1 MWENSDQPTDTPS
14 TGRRRGCLPC
24 GFFLNILLVALVY
37 GGFWIYQQGFVR
49 FNDDGSFV
57 QFGRAEEINER
68 ETYSPDDSLP
78 VTDAPSRRTR
88 TPQAAKTSTPRPPRP
103 TDRPEFTPTPA
114 TPQPPPSLFKK
125 EDADGD
131 GLIEVSYLEQLNAIR
146 YDLNGDGEPNDRR
159 YIQAY
164 ELAFPANSEESVC
177 DGGCKGYELTR
188 SLDFNEADSYA
199 SGAVN
204 YRLTG
209 GSGWRPFGDRRNY
222 FHATFHG
229 NGHTIANLYIFSKK
243 GPVALFRYTGA
254 SSVIRNIGLV
264 GVEVHGSDN
273 TGSLVGVNHGVVL
286 SSYATGSVSGK
297 AVVGGLV
304 ALNIGP
310 DKEFLGQSAVQTRGI
325 ISSCYAAVNVSGGS
339 AVGGLVGRVQ
349 EFGLVV
355 TSYATGD
362 VSAAAIAGGLAGAQ
376 KDGIVSASYA
386 TGSVWGGGR
395 AGGLIGSNSDSTVVA
410 SYATGKVSGLK
421 TVGGIIGTGSNRTV
435 TASYWDTE
443 ASGLDIPDTSET
455 LPYIQGKTTAELQS
469 PTGYT
474 GIYQTWDGD
483 LDDADAD
490 GNAATGAD
498 DFWHFGTSS
507 QYPVLK
513 VDFDGDGAATWE
525 EFGPQHAT
533 AASPTSPDV
542 GRASPNGK
550 YDSDGDRLIEI
561 STLEQL
567 DAIRYDLGGIGMP
580 DDDDN
585 IDAYAAAF
593 PTDEKEFICDR
604 RCNGYELTRSLDFQE
619 TESYS
624 SGEINDGW
632 TSGSGWL
639 PIGINK
645 DWFSAVFHGN
655 GHTINNLYISR
666 RTERVD
672 PGVAGLFGNVE
683 YSSVIRSLALIDVEV
698 TGVDDV
704 GSLVGRNKGTIIASY
719 ATGAVSG
726 NSAVG
731 GLIGSNDGSIRSS
744 YAAANVSAVGI
755 VGGLAG
761 SNSGDIIASYAA
773 GSVSGGPIVG
783 GLIGLNSGSLRIAY
797 AIGKVEGDERLGGL
811 VGWHSSG
818 AYSDTYWD
826 TQTSGQTNAFERGD
840 AENVQGKTT
849 AELQSPTGYT
859 GIYQTWNA
867 DLDDADADDNAAT
880 GVDDPWHFGTSSQY
894 PVLKVD
900 FDGDGAATWE
910 EFGHQRTTSP
920 GAG

>member
-1 MWENSDQPTDTPS
+1 MSGKLIPRTIAFPS
-14 TGRRRGCLPC
+14 LLILP
-24 GFFLNILLVALVY
+24 GVHEPLKL
-37 GGFWIYQQGFVR
+37 
-49 FNDDGSFV
+49 
-57 QFGRAEEINER
+57 
-68 ETYSPDDSLP
+68 
-78 VTDAPSRRTR
+78 
-88 TPQAAKTSTPRPPRP
+88 PRPPPHALPAPRTDPKSRP
-103 TDRPEFTPTPA
+103 RPPP
-114 TPQPPPSLFKK
+114 PQPPPSLFKK

-159 YIQAY
+159 YVQAY

-188 SLDFNEADSYA
+188 SLDFSEADSYA

-229 NGHTIANLYIFSKK
+229 NGHTIVNLYIFSKE
-243 GPVALFRYTGA
+243 GPVALFRYTGT
-254 SSVIRNIGLV
+254 SSVIRDIGLV

-286 SSYATGSVSGK
+286 SSYATGSVSGG

-349 EFGLVV
+349 EFGLVA

-443 ASGLDIPDTSET
+443 ASGLDIPITSEP
-455 LPYIQGKTTAELQS
+455 LPYIQGKTTAEMQS

-474 GIYQTWDGD
+474 GIYQTWNAD

-525 EFGPQHAT
+525 EFGPQHTT
-533 AASPTSPDV
+533 AAPPTSPDV
-542 GRASPNGK
+542 GRASPNGE
-550 YDSDGDRLIEI
+550 YDADGDRLIEI

-567 DAIRYDLGGIGMP
+567 DAIRYDLGGAGMP

-593 PTDEKEFICDR
+593 PTAEKEFICDR

-632 TSGSGWL
+632 TSGGGWL
-639 PIGINK
+639 PIGIK
-645 DWFSAVFHGN
+645 QDWFSAVFHGN
-655 GHTINNLYISR
+655 GHTISNLYISR

-683 YSSVIRSLALIDVEV
+683 SSSVIRSLALIDVEV

-704 GSLVGRNKGTIIASY
+704 GSLVGRNKGTISASY

-726 NSAVG
+726 NSTVG

-744 YAAANVSAVGI
+744 YAAANVSGVGI

-761 SNSGDIIASYAA
+761 SNSGDIIASYTT

-811 VGWHSSG
+811 VGWHTSG

-867 DLDDADADDNAAT
+867 DLDDADADGNAAT
-880 GVDDPWHFGTSSQY
+880 GADDSWHFGTSSQY

>member
-1 MWENSDQPTDTPS
+1 M
-14 TGRRRGCLPC
+14 
-24 GFFLNILLVALVY
+24 
-37 GGFWIYQQGFVR
+37 
-49 FNDDGSFV
+49 
-57 QFGRAEEINER
+57 
-68 ETYSPDDSLP
+68 
-78 VTDAPSRRTR
+78 
-88 TPQAAKTSTPRPPRP
+88 
-103 TDRPEFTPTPA
+103 
-114 TPQPPPSLFKK
+114 
-125 EDADGD
+125 
-131 GLIEVSYLEQLNAIR
+131 
-146 YDLNGDGEPNDRR
+146 
-159 YIQAY
+159 
-164 ELAFPANSEESVC
+164 
-177 DGGCKGYELTR
+177 
-188 SLDFNEADSYA
+188 
-199 SGAVN
+199 
-204 YRLTG
+204 
-209 GSGWRPFGDRRNY
+209 
-222 FHATFHG
+222 
-229 NGHTIANLYIFSKK
+229 
-243 GPVALFRYTGA
+243 
-254 SSVIRNIGLV
+254 
-264 GVEVHGSDN
+264 HGSDN

-286 SSYATGSVSGK
+286 SSYATGSVSGG

-376 KDGIVSASYA
+376 KDGMVSASYA

-443 ASGLDIPDTSET
+443 ASGLDIPDASEP
-455 LPYIQGKTTAELQS
+455 LPYIQGKTTAEMQS

-474 GIYQTWDGD
+474 GIYQTWNAD

-490 GNAATGAD
+490 GNVATGAD

-525 EFGPQHAT
+525 EFGPQHTT
-533 AASPTSPDV
+533 AAPPTSPDV

-550 YDSDGDRLIEI
+550 YDADGDRLIEI

-585 IDAYAAAF
+585 IDVYAAAF

-624 SGEINDGW
+624 SGEINAGW
-632 TSGSGWL
+632 TSGGGWL
-639 PIGINK
+639 PIGIK
-645 DWFSAVFHGN
+645 QDWFSAVFHGN
-655 GHTINNLYISR
+655 GHTISNLYISR

-672 PGVAGLFGNVE
+672 PGVAGLFGKVE
-683 YSSVIRSLALIDVEV
+683 SSSVIRGLALIDVEV

-704 GSLVGRNKGTIIASY
+704 GSLVGRNRGTISASY
-719 ATGAVSG
+719 TTGAVSG
-726 NSAVG
+726 NSTVG
-731 GLIGSNDGSIRSS
+731 GLIGSNAGSIRSS

-761 SNSGDIIASYAA
+761 SNSGDIIASYAT

-811 VGWHSSG
+811 VGWHTSG

>member
-1 MWENSDQPTDTPS
+1 MLENSDQPTDTYS
-14 TGRRRGCLPC
+14 TDRRRGCLPC
-24 GFFLNILLVALVY
+24 GIFPLILLAALVY
-37 GGFWIYQQGFVR
+37 GGFWVYQQGLVR

-78 VTDAPSRRTR
+78 VTADPSRRTR

-188 SLDFNEADSYA
+188 SLDFSEADSYA
-199 SGAVN
+199 SGAVSH
-204 YRLTG
+204 RLTG
-209 GSGWRPFGDRRNY
+209 GSGWRPIGDRRNY

-229 NGHTIANLYIFSKK
+229 NGHTIANLYIFSKE
-243 GPVALFRYTGA
+243 GPVALFRYTGT
-254 SSVIRNIGLV
+254 SSVIRDIGLV

-310 DKEFLGQSAVQTRGI
+310 DKEFLVQSAVQTRGI

-386 TGSVWGGGR
+386 TGGVWGGGR

-443 ASGLDIPDTSET
+443 ASGLDIPTTSET

-474 GIYQTWDGD
+474 GIYQTWDAD

-525 EFGPQHAT
+525 EFGPQHTT
-533 AASPTSPDV
+533 ADPPTSPDV

-550 YDSDGDRLIEI
+550 YDADGDRLIEI

-567 DAIRYDLGGIGMP
+567 DAIRYDLGGAGMP

-593 PTDEKEFICDR
+593 PTAEKEFICDR

-632 TSGSGWL
+632 TSGGGWL
-639 PIGINK
+639 PIGIK
-645 DWFSAVFHGN
+645 QDWFSAVFHGN
-655 GHTINNLYISR
+655 GHTISNLYISR

-683 YSSVIRSLALIDVEV
+683 SSSVIRGLALIDVEV

-704 GSLVGRNKGTIIASY
+704 GSLVGRNKGTISASY
-719 ATGAVSG
+719 VTGAVSG
-726 NSAVG
+726 NSTVG

-811 VGWHSSG
+811 VGWHTSG

-867 DLDDADADDNAAT
+867 DLDDADADGNAAT
-880 GVDDPWHFGTSSQY
+880 GADDSWHFGTSSQY

>member
-1 MWENSDQPTDTPS
+1 M
-14 TGRRRGCLPC
+14 
-24 GFFLNILLVALVY
+24 
-37 GGFWIYQQGFVR
+37 
-49 FNDDGSFV
+49 
-57 QFGRAEEINER
+57 
-68 ETYSPDDSLP
+68 
-78 VTDAPSRRTR
+78 
-88 TPQAAKTSTPRPPRP
+88 
-103 TDRPEFTPTPA
+103 
-114 TPQPPPSLFKK
+114 
-125 EDADGD
+125 
-131 GLIEVSYLEQLNAIR
+131 EQLNAIR

-188 SLDFNEADSYA
+188 SLDFSEAESYA
-199 SGAVN
+199 SGTVN
-204 YRLTG
+204 YRLNG
-209 GSGWRPFGDRRNY
+209 GSGWRPIGDRRNY
-222 FHATFHG
+222 FHAIFHG
-229 NGHTIANLYIFSKK
+229 NGHTIANLYIFSKE
-243 GPVALFRYTGA
+243 GPVALFRYTGT
-254 SSVIRNIGLV
+254 SSVIRDIGLV
-264 GVEVHGSDN
+264 GVEVHGEDD

-325 ISSCYAAVNVSGGS
+325 ISSCYAVVNVSGKTD
-339 AVGGLVGRVQ
+339 VGGLVGRVQ

-362 VSAAAIAGGLAGAQ
+362 VTGDVVAGGLAGSQ
-376 KDGIVSASYA
+376 RDGIVSASYA
-386 TGSVWGGGR
+386 TGSVWGGAR
-395 AGGLIGSNSDSTVVA
+395 AGGLMGSHVDSTVVA

-421 TVGGIIGTGSNRTV
+421 AVGGLIGTGSSSTV

-443 ASGLDIPDTSET
+443 ASGLDIPDTSEP

-474 GIYQTWDGD
+474 GIYQTWNAD

-525 EFGPQHAT
+525 EFGPQHTT

-550 YDSDGDRLIEI
+550 YDADGDRLIEI

-567 DAIRYDLGGIGMP
+567 DAIRYDLGGAGMP

-593 PTDEKEFICDR
+593 PTAEEEFICDR

-639 PIGINK
+639 PIGIDQ

-655 GHTINNLYISR
+655 GHTISNLYISR

-683 YSSVIRSLALIDVEV
+683 SSSVIRGLALIDVEV

-704 GSLVGRNKGTIIASY
+704 GSLVGRNKGTISASY

-726 NSAVG
+726 NSTVG
-731 GLIGSNDGSIRSS
+731 GLIGANAGSIRYC
-744 YAAANVSAVGI
+744 YAAANVSGVGI

-761 SNSGDIIASYAA
+761 AQKDGMVSASYAT
-773 GSVSGGPIVG
+773 GSVSGGVRAGGLIGINSDSTVVASYATGKVSGLKTVG
-783 GLIGLNSGSLRIAY
+783 GLIGIGSNRTVTA
-797 AIGKVEGDERLGGL
+797 
-811 VGWHSSG
+811 S
-818 AYSDTYWD
+818 YWD
-826 TQTSGQTNAFERGD
+826 TEASGLDIPTTSEPLPYI
-840 AENVQGKTT
+840 QGKTT

-867 DLDDADADDNAAT
+867 DLDDADADGNAAT
-880 GVDDPWHFGTSSQY
+880 GVDDSWHFGTSSQY

-910 EFGHQRTTSP
+910 EFGHQRTASP